1 MAHILPLSDDLA
13 LEITQLQ
20 KQAAGF
26 FKINLEDKPT
36 KIVERVK
43 ECIEDTKDSEKNLDD
58 DQLAGLAVIL
68 GEQYVRQ
75 FNWHW
80 GEINFH
86 EDGLDENYAAGVLIE
101 DNSLAIVPVWWI
113 SDILEGDASNG
124 VLLNFNL
131 VAANSVPVADPGSA
145 LMIH

>member
-1 MAHILPLSDDLA
+1 MAHILPLSSELVT
-13 LEITQLQ
+13 EISQLQ
-20 KQAAGF
+20 KQAAVF
-26 FKINLEDKPT
+26 FKIDLEDKPSA
-36 KIVERVK
+36 IVKRVK
-43 ECIEDTKDSEKNLDD
+43 ECIEDTIDSEQILDE
-58 DQLAGLAVIL
+58 DQLAGLAVVL

-86 EDGLDENYAAGVLIE
+86 EDGLDENYAAGVLTE

-131 VAANSVPVADPGSA
+131 IAANSVPVADPGSA
-145 LMIH
+145 LIIH